1 VPVAVRMMRTA
12 ARATLPAVARRR
24 RDGGGT
30 PALDALTAAGVPHA
44 VRPYDHDSAASADLG
59 YGGEAARALGAD
71 PARVFKTLVA
81 EAGDDHVLAVVPVA
95 ARLDLKALARAAG
108 AKRAALAERAD
119 AERLSG
125 SVVGGISPLG
135 GRTRLPVILD
145 DSALGQPAILVSAG
159 RRGLDVELAPED
171 LLRVTGGRAAPIAR

>member
-1 VPVAVRMMRTA
+1 VAK
-12 ARATLPAVARRR
+12 RR

-30 PALDALTAAGVPHA
+30 PALDALTAAGIPHA
-44 VRPYDHDSAASADLG
+44 VRPYDHDAAASAELG
-59 YGGEAARALGAD
+59 YGEEAARALGAD

-81 EAGDDHVLAVVPVA
+81 EAGDAHVLAVVPVA

-145 DSALGQPAILVSAG
+145 DSALGQPVILVSAG
-159 RRGLDVELAPED
+159 RRGLDVELAPGD
-171 LLRVTGGRAAPIAR
+171 LLRVTGGLAAPIAR

>member
-1 VPVAVRMMRTA
+1 M
-12 ARATLPAVARRR
+12 
-24 RDGGGT
+24 
-30 PALDALTAAGVPHA
+30 
-44 VRPYDHDSAASADLG
+44 
-59 YGGEAARALGAD
+59 
-71 PARVFKTLVA
+71 
-81 EAGDDHVLAVVPVA
+81 LAVVPVA

-135 GRTRLPVILD
+135 GRTRLPLILD
-145 DSALGQPAILVSAG
+145 DSALALPAILVSAG
-159 RRGLDVELAPED
+159 RRGLDVELAPAD

>member
-1 VPVAVRMMRTA
+1 M
-12 ARATLPAVARRR
+12 ARRR
-24 RDGGGT
+24 GTWDGGT
-30 PALDALTAAGVPHA
+30 PALDALAAAGIPHE
-44 VRPYDHDSAASADLG
+44 VRPYDHDAAASAELG
-59 YGGEAARALGAD
+59 YGEEAARALGAD

-81 EAGDDHVLAVVPVA
+81 AAGDGHVLAVVPVA

-125 SVVGGISPLG
+125 SVIGGISPLG

-145 DSALGQPAILVSAG
+145 ESALTHPAILVSAG
-159 RRGLDVELAPED
+159 RRGLDVELAPGD
-171 LLRVTGGRAAPIAR
+171 LLRVTGGRPAPIAR

>member
-1 VPVAVRMMRTA
+1 M
-12 ARATLPAVARRR
+12 ARRR
-24 RDGGGT
+24 GTRDGGT
-30 PALDALTAAGVPHA
+30 PALDALVAAGIAHE
-44 VRPYDHDSAASADLG
+44 VRPYDHDAAASAELG
-59 YGGEAARALGAD
+59 YGEEAARALGAD

-81 EAGDDHVLAVVPVA
+81 EAGDGHVLAVVPVA

-125 SVVGGISPLG
+125 SVIGGISPLG

-145 DSALGQPAILVSAG
+145 ESALVHDAILVSAG
-159 RRGLDVELAPED
+159 RRGLDVELAPGD
-171 LLRVTGGRAAPIAR
+171 LLRVTDGRPAPIAR

>member
-1 VPVAVRMMRTA
+1 
-12 ARATLPAVARRR
+12 VARRR
-24 RDGGGT
+24 THDPGGT
-30 PALDALTAAGVPHA
+30 PALDALAAAGVPHV
-44 VRPYDHDSAASADLG
+44 VRPYDHDAVTSSELG
-59 YGGEAARALGAD
+59 YGEEAARALGAD
-71 PARVFKTLVA
+71 PERVFKTLVA
-81 EAGDDHVLAVVPVA
+81 ATGDGHVLAVVPVA

-135 GRTRLPVILD
+135 GRTRLPLILD
-145 DSALGQPAILVSAG
+145 DSALALPAILVSAG
-159 RRGLDVELAPED
+159 RRGLDVELAPAD